1 MLDFNSE
8 ITERHL
14 GLLWGKKN
22 YKLPFQRSPKSLST
36 RHSQYSYIHFCSFGN
51 CNTCSLKNETQSL
64 WKLKVD

>member
-14 GLLWGKKN
+14 GLLWGEKN

-36 RHSQYSYIHFCSFGN
+36 NKRGILSIVTSIFVLLGIV
-51 CNTCSLKNETQSL
+51 TPAVLKMKLSL
-64 WKLKVD
+64 

>member
-36 RHSQYSYIHFCSFGN
+36 TKRGIFSIVTSIFVLLGIVTPAVLKMKLSLYGN
-51 CNTCSLKNETQSL
+51 
-64 WKLKVD
+64 

>member
-36 RHSQYSYIHFCSFGN
+36 TKRGILSIVKSIFVLLGIVTPAVLKMKLSLYGN
-51 CNTCSLKNETQSL
+51 
-64 WKLKVD
+64 